1 MEAGRSA
8 VDAVIRRL
16 FTWPPGASRA
26 RARAAAAATA
36 ELDRKQAMFRDE
48 LEQRLQVQRQLR
60 ESEARVRAIVDSAA
74 IVLFA
79 IDRDGAITFSAGVG
93 PDPLGK
99 KPGEAVGWSAADL
112 FVEHPRVV
120 EGIRQSLSGIEG
132 RAELTQGERTF
143 SFSLAPFRDAAGNT
157 AGAIVVAMDVT
168 EGRRTEAAL
177 RQSVETL
184 KQVDQNR
191 RALLRRL
198 VNAQEAERRAIA
210 SDIHDDSIQ
219 SMFAVG
225 LRLFSLRESMHD
237 AAQIEQVDR
246 LQQNVQQST
255 DRLRHLLFELRP
267 AALDEGGLP
276 AALRQYLDTMKQETG
291 IFCGMCNAVAPEA
304 KGNPW
309 ESAMPRGRVQL
320 AKAVIEGRATL
331 SPRIHRNV
339 ARTALEHNPAS
350 ETQVIA
356 YRIAQEVLAN
366 VRKHARARRVECAV
380 SAVDDGVLTRI
391 VDNGVGFDSGRNG
404 SVPGHLGLI
413 AMRERAEMAGGWF
426 RITSSAGQGCA
437 QVAGALPA
445 AGHAG
450 TGQRRHRA
458 WLPPGLRFGADA

>member
-1 MEAGRSA
+1 MEAGRFA

-16 FTWPPGASRA
+16 FTWPADGSRA
-26 RARAAAAATA
+26 RARAAAAANA
-36 ELDRKQAMFRDE
+36 DRDRKQAMFRDE

-60 ESEARVRAIVDSAA
+60 ESEARLRAIIDSAP

-79 IDRDGAITFSAGVG
+79 IDREGVITFSAGVG

-99 KPGEAVGWSAADL
+99 KPGEAMGWSAADL
-112 FVEHPRVV
+112 FAEHPNVV
-120 EGIRQSLSGIEG
+120 EGIRQALSGIDG
-132 RAELTQGERTF
+132 WAELTQGERIF
-143 SFSLAPFRDAAGNT
+143 SFSLAPFRDASGNT
-157 AGAIVVAMDVT
+157 AGAIVVAIDVT

-198 VNAQEAERRAIA
+198 VHVQEEERRAIA

-225 LRLFSLRESMHD
+225 LRLFSLRESMRD
-237 AAQIEQVDR
+237 AAQIEQLDR

-276 AALRQYLDTMKQETG
+276 AALQQYLDVMTQESG
-291 IFCGMCNAVAPEA
+291 I
-304 KGNPW
+304 
-309 ESAMPRGRVQL
+309 
-320 AKAVIEGRATL
+320 ATEL
-331 SPRIHRNV
+331 K
-339 ARTALEHNPAS
+339 TALERSPAS

-356 YRIAQEVLAN
+356 YRIAQEALGN

-380 SAVDDGVLTRI
+380 SAADDGIVTRI
-391 VDNGVGFDSGRNG
+391 ADDGVGFDSSRNG

-426 RITSSAGQGCA
+426 RITSSAGKGCVVEYWIPDA
-437 QVAGALPA
+437 REGVPNA
-445 AGHAG
+445 A
-450 TGQRRHRA
+450 
-458 WLPPGLRFGADA
+458 

>member
-1 MEAGRSA
+1 MDTGRSA

-16 FTWPPGASRA
+16 FTWPPGVSRA
-26 RARAAAAATA
+26 RARAAVASTA

-60 ESEARVRAIVDSAA
+60 ESEARVRAIIDSAP

-99 KPGEAVGWSAADL
+99 KPGEAMGWSAADL
-112 FVEHPRVV
+112 FVEHPKVV
-120 EGIRQSLSGIEG
+120 EGIRQALSGIDG

-157 AGAIVVAMDVT
+157 AGAIVVAIDVT

-177 RQSVETL
+177 RQSLETL

-198 VNAQEAERRAIA
+198 VHAQEEERRAIA

-225 LRLFSLRESMHD
+225 LRLFGLREALHD
-237 AAQIEQVDR
+237 PAQIEQVDR

-276 AALRQYLDTMKQETG
+276 AALRQYLDAMKQETT
-291 IFCGMCNAVAPEA
+291 
-304 KGNPW
+304 
-309 ESAMPRGRVQL
+309 
-320 AKAVIEGRATL
+320 IEVVL
-331 SPRIHRNV
+331 E
-339 ARTALEHNPAS
+339 TALERNPAS

-356 YRIAQEVLAN
+356 YRIAQEALAN

-380 SAVDDGVLTRI
+380 SAVDDGIVTRI
-391 VDNGVGFDSGRNG
+391 ADDGVGFDSSHNG
-404 SVPGHLGLI
+404 SAPGHLGLI

-426 RITSSAGQGCA
+426 RITSSAGNGCVIEYWIPDSREGLA
-437 QVAGALPA
+437 NA
-445 AGHAG
+445 A
-450 TGQRRHRA
+450 
-458 WLPPGLRFGADA
+458 

>member
-8 VDAVIRRL
+8 VDALIRRL
-16 FTWPPGASRA
+16 FTRPADGGRT
-26 RARAAAAATA
+26 RARAAAAANA
-36 ELDRKQAMFRDE
+36 ERDRKQAMFRDE

-60 ESEARVRAIVDSAA
+60 ESEARLRAIIDSAP
-74 IVLFA
+74 IMLFA
-79 IDRDGAITFSAGVG
+79 IDREGVITFSAGVG

-99 KPGEAVGWSAADL
+99 KPGEALGWSAADL
-112 FVEHPRVV
+112 FVEHPNVV
-120 EGIRQSLSGIEG
+120 EGIRQALSGIDG

-143 SFSLAPFRDAAGNT
+143 SFDLAPFRDAAGNT
-157 AGAIVVAMDVT
+157 AGAIVVAIDVT

-198 VNAQEAERRAIA
+198 VHAQEEERRAIA

-225 LRLFSLRESMHD
+225 LRLFSLRESMRD
-237 AAQIEQVDR
+237 GAQIEQLDR
-246 LQQNVQQST
+246 LQENVQQST

-276 AALRQYLDTMKQETG
+276 AALRQYLDVMKQESG
-291 IFCGMCNAVAPEA
+291 IDVDLE
-304 KGNPW
+304 
-309 ESAMPRGRVQL
+309 
-320 AKAVIEGRATL
+320 
-331 SPRIHRNV
+331 
-339 ARTALEHNPAS
+339 TALEGSPAS

-356 YRIAQEVLAN
+356 YRIAQEALGN
-366 VRKHARARRVECAV
+366 VRKHAGARRVECAV
-380 SAVDDGVLTRI
+380 SAPNDGILTRI
-391 VDNGVGFDSGRNG
+391 ADDGVGFDSSRNG

-426 RITSSAGQGCA
+426 RITSSAGKGCVVEYWIPDA
-437 QVAGALPA
+437 REAVTNA
-445 AGHAG
+445 A
-450 TGQRRHRA
+450 
-458 WLPPGLRFGADA
+458 

>member
-1 MEAGRSA
+1 MKAGRAA

-16 FTWPPGASRA
+16 FTWPAVAVAVGVLALAWWLAQRSLLGAELPLAAASVALMAASTWSVSRA
-26 RARAAAAATA
+26 RARAAAAGTA

-48 LEQRLQVQRQLR
+48 LDQRLQVQRQLR
-60 ESEARVRAIVDSAA
+60 ESEARVRAIIDSAP

-99 KPGEAVGWSAADL
+99 KPGEALGWSATDL
-112 FVEHPRVV
+112 FVEHPNVV
-120 EGIRQSLSGIEG
+120 EGIRQALSGIDG

-157 AGAIVVAMDVT
+157 AGAIVVAIDVT
-168 EGRRTEAAL
+168 DGRRAESAL

-198 VNAQEAERRAIA
+198 VHAQEEERRAIA

-219 SMFAVG
+219 AMFAVG
-225 LRLFSLRESMHD
+225 LRLFALRTALHD
-237 AAQIEQVDR
+237 PGQIEQMDR
-246 LQQNVQQST
+246 LQQNVQEST

-276 AALRQYLDTMKQETG
+276 AALRQYLDTMKEENG
-291 IFCGMCNAVAPEA
+291 IEVE
-304 KGNPW
+304 
-309 ESAMPRGRVQL
+309 L
-320 AKAVIEGRATL
+320 A
-331 SPRIHRNV
+331 
-339 ARTALEHNPAS
+339 TALEQSPAS

-356 YRIAQEVLAN
+356 YRIAQEALAN
-366 VRKHARARRVECAV
+366 VRKHAQARRVECAV
-380 SAVDDGVLTRI
+380 SAADDGILTRI
-391 VDNGVGFDSGRNG
+391 VDNGLGFDSGGHG

-413 AMRERAEMAGGWF
+413 AMRERAEMAGGWL
-426 RITSSAGQGCA
+426 RITSSAGHGCVVEFWIPDTREG
-437 QVAGALPA
+437 VANA
-445 AGHAG
+445 A
-450 TGQRRHRA
+450 
-458 WLPPGLRFGADA
+458 

>member
-1 MEAGRSA
+1 MEAGRSG
-8 VDAVIRRL
+8 VETVLGRL
-16 FTWPPGASRA
+16 FTWPPGGGRA
-26 RARAAAAATA
+26 RARAAATA

-60 ESEARVRAIVDSAA
+60 ESEARVGAIIDSAP

-112 FVEHPRVV
+112 FAEHPKVV
-120 EGIRQSLSGIEG
+120 EGIRQALSGIEG

-157 AGAIVVAMDVT
+157 AGAIVVAIDVT
-168 EGRRTEAAL
+168 DGRRTEAAL

-191 RALLRRL
+191 RGLLRRL
-198 VNAQEAERRAIA
+198 VHAQEEERRAIA

-225 LRLFSLRESMHD
+225 LRLFALREALHD
-237 AAQIEQVDR
+237 SAQIEQVDR

-276 AALRQYLDTMKQETG
+276 AALRQYLDAMAQETG
-291 IFCGMCNAVAPEA
+291 VEV
-304 KGNPW
+304 
-309 ESAMPRGRVQL
+309 EL
-320 AKAVIEGRATL
+320 ATVLDR
-331 SPRIHRNV
+331 
-339 ARTALEHNPAS
+339 NPAS

-356 YRIAQEVLAN
+356 YRIAQEALAN
-366 VRKHARARRVECAV
+366 IRKHARARRVECAV
-380 SAVDDGVLTRI
+380 SAVDDGILTRI
-391 VDNGVGFDSGRNG
+391 ADDGVGFDG
-404 SVPGHLGLI
+404 SHNVAVPGHLGLI

-426 RITSSAGQGCA
+426 RITSSAGEGCVVEYWIPDA
-437 QVAGALPA
+437 REEVANA
-445 AGHAG
+445 A
-450 TGQRRHRA
+450 
-458 WLPPGLRFGADA
+458 

>member
-1 MEAGRSA
+1 MNGGRSGVEA
-8 VDAVIRRL
+8 VLGRL
-16 FTWPPGASRA
+16 FTWPPGGSRA
-26 RARAAAAATA
+26 RARAAATA

-60 ESEARVRAIVDSAA
+60 ESEARVGAIIDSAP

-79 IDRDGAITFSAGVG
+79 TDRDGAITFSAGVG

-99 KPGEAVGWSAADL
+99 KPGEALGWSAADL
-112 FVEHPRVV
+112 FAEHPKVV
-120 EGIRQSLSGIEG
+120 EGIRQALSGIDG

-157 AGAIVVAMDVT
+157 VGAIVVAIDVT

-198 VNAQEAERRAIA
+198 VHAQEEERRAIA

-225 LRLFSLRESMHD
+225 LRLFALREALHD
-237 AAQIEQVDR
+237 SAQIEQVDR

-276 AALRQYLDTMKQETG
+276 AALRQYLDAMRQETG
-291 IFCGMCNAVAPEA
+291 IEVE
-304 KGNPW
+304 
-309 ESAMPRGRVQL
+309 L
-320 AKAVIEGRATL
+320 ATVLDR
-331 SPRIHRNV
+331 
-339 ARTALEHNPAS
+339 NPAS

-356 YRIAQEVLAN
+356 YRIAQEALAN

-380 SAVDDGVLTRI
+380 SAVDDGILTRI
-391 VDNGVGFDSGRNG
+391 IDDGVGFDGSHNG

-426 RITSSAGQGCA
+426 RITSSAGNGC
-437 QVAGALPA
+437 VVEYWIPDSRDEVTNA
-445 AGHAG
+445 A
-450 TGQRRHRA
+450 
-458 WLPPGLRFGADA
+458 

>member
-16 FTWPPGASRA
+16 FTWPLGASRA

-120 EGIRQSLSGIEG
+120 EAIRQSLSGIEG

-276 AALRQYLDTMKQETG
+276 AALRQYLDAMKQETG
-291 IFCGMCNAVAPEA
+291 IEVELQT
-304 KGNPW
+304 
-309 ESAMPRGRVQL
+309 V
-320 AKAVIEGRATL
+320 
-331 SPRIHRNV
+331 
-339 ARTALEHNPAS
+339 LEHNPAS

-356 YRIAQEVLAN
+356 YRIAQEALAN

-426 RITSSAGQGCA
+426 RITSSAGQGCVVEYWIPDA
-437 QVAGALPA
+437 REVVSHA
-445 AGHAG
+445 A
-450 TGQRRHRA
+450 
-458 WLPPGLRFGADA
+458 

>member
-8 VDAVIRRL
+8 VDAVARRL
-16 FTWPPGASRA
+16 FTWPAVAVVVGGLVVAWLVAQRAPAGYELPLAVTSVVLMAASTWSLSRSRA
-26 RARAAAAATA
+26 RGATATSA

-60 ESEARVRAIVDSAA
+60 ESEARVRAIVDSAP

-79 IDRDGAITFSAGVG
+79 IDRDGVITFSAGVG

-99 KPGEAVGWSAADL
+99 KPGEALGWSAADL
-112 FVEHPRVV
+112 FVEHPKVV
-120 EGIRQSLSGIEG
+120 EGIRQALSGIDG
-132 RAELTQGERTF
+132 RAELTQGARTF

-157 AGAIVVAMDVT
+157 AGAIVVAIDVT
-168 EGRRTEAAL
+168 EGRRAEAAL

-198 VNAQEAERRAIA
+198 VHAQEEERRAIA

-219 SMFAVG
+219 AMFAVG
-225 LRLFSLRESMHD
+225 LRLFALREALHD
-237 AAQIEQVDR
+237 PAQVEQVDR
-246 LQQNVQQST
+246 IQQNVQQST

-276 AALRQYLDTMKQETG
+276 AALRQYLDTMKQESA
-291 IFCGMCNAVAPEA
+291 IEVALE
-304 KGNPW
+304 
-309 ESAMPRGRVQL
+309 
-320 AKAVIEGRATL
+320 
-331 SPRIHRNV
+331 
-339 ARTALEHNPAS
+339 TALERSPAS

-356 YRIAQEVLAN
+356 YRIAQEALAN

-380 SAVDDGVLTRI
+380 SAVDDGILTRI
-391 VDNGVGFDSGRNG
+391 VDDGVGFDGSRNG

-426 RITSSAGQGCA
+426 RITSSAGQGCVVEYWIPDA
-437 QVAGALPA
+437 RDGLKNAG
-445 AGHAG
+445 
-450 TGQRRHRA
+450 
-458 WLPPGLRFGADA
+458 

>member
-16 FTWPPGASRA
+16 FAWPADGSRA
-26 RARAAAAATA
+26 RARAAAAANA
-36 ELDRKQAMFRDE
+36 DRDRKQAMFRDE

-60 ESEARVRAIVDSAA
+60 ESEARLRAIIDSAP

-79 IDRDGAITFSAGVG
+79 IDREGVITFSAGVG

-99 KPGEAVGWSAADL
+99 KPGEALGWSAADL
-112 FVEHPRVV
+112 FVEHPTVV
-120 EGIRQSLSGIEG
+120 EGIRQALSGIDG

-143 SFSLAPFRDAAGNT
+143 SFNLAPFRDAAGNT
-157 AGAIVVAMDVT
+157 AGAIVVAIDVT
-168 EGRRTEAAL
+168 EGRRAEAAL

-184 KQVDQNR
+184 KQVDENR

-198 VNAQEAERRAIA
+198 VHAQEEERRAIA

-225 LRLFSLRESMHD
+225 LRLFSLRESMRD
-237 AAQIEQVDR
+237 TSQIEQVDR

-276 AALRQYLDTMKQETG
+276 AALQQYLDVMKQESG
-291 IFCGMCNAVAPEA
+291 IAVEL
-304 KGNPW
+304 
-309 ESAMPRGRVQL
+309 E
-320 AKAVIEGRATL
+320 
-331 SPRIHRNV
+331 
-339 ARTALEHNPAS
+339 TALERSPAS

-356 YRIAQEVLAN
+356 YRIAQEALGN
-366 VRKHARARRVECAV
+366 VRKHAGARRVECAV
-380 SAVDDGVLTRI
+380 SAVEDGILTRI
-391 VDNGVGFDSGRNG
+391 ADDGVGFDSSRNG

-426 RITSSAGQGCA
+426 RITSSAGEGCVVEYWIPDA
-437 QVAGALPA
+437 REGIANA
-445 AGHAG
+445 A
-450 TGQRRHRA
+450 
-458 WLPPGLRFGADA
+458 